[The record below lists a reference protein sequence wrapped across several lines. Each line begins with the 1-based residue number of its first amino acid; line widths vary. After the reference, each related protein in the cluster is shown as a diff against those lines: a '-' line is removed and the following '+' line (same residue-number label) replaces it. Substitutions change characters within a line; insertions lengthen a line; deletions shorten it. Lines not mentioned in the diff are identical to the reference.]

1 MWKIRLSDCNAKAC
15 QAILYCNAHK
25 DSTYKAKK
33 TAVVPGEE
41 RATKGC
47 RERPKERDKTRY
59 IKSVGLSKAASIPFV
74 VHITRDRSTR
84 NGNYYCRAPPPVCRL
99 SVYLMSSDV
108 TDVTKSPRPSSS
120 EFVYCKQS
128 NTGGNG
134 LGARL

>member
-1 MWKIRLSDCNAKAC
+1 VWKIRLSDCNAKAC

-59 IKSVGLSKAASIPFV
+59 IKSVGTNIIKIVINLTQNLIF
-74 VHITRDRSTR
+74 
-84 NGNYYCRAPPPVCRL
+84 
-99 SVYLMSSDV
+99 
-108 TDVTKSPRPSSS
+108 
-120 EFVYCKQS
+120 
-128 NTGGNG
+128 
-134 LGARL
+134 